1 MVEQIKETIEID
13 VCGQICPSS
22 LLTSLREVNKHKI
35 SLRDGT
41 LQLDILTD
49 NHDSLNRICEAV
61 GNMGYQ
67 VEIEDQKGH
76 YKLSIYKTAPKA
88 KL

>member
-1 MVEQIKETIEID
+1 MVEQIKESIEID
-13 VCGQICPSS
+13 VCGQICPST

-67 VEIEDQKGH
+67 VEVEDQKGH
-76 YKLSIYKTAPKA
+76 YKLSIYKIAAKA
-88 KL
+88 GL